1 MSIRIIKGG
10 TLTTLQDLGR
20 KGWQSFGISIGGAM
34 DQYAARLVNIVL
46 GNKED
51 EAVLEMT
58 LNGPTLQFYEN
69 TIIALYGADM
79 KPRLNGSLIEMGKPV
94 QVRVKDV
101 LKFEFARL
109 GMRTYLGVKGG
120 FDIQSVLGS
129 KSTNLKA
136 GFGGFQGRALQKGDI
151 LPIKKSLFLGLGDP
165 TWRLPFPFYRKKPSF
180 IRFVRG
186 RQYDWFSPKS
196 QQLFHSSTFTIS
208 SQSDRM
214 GFRLT
219 GPAIMTEHPRELT
232 TEATTFGSI
241 QIPGDGQPIILMA
254 DRQPTG
260 GYPKIGEVITPD
272 LSILS
277 QMRPGEKIHFAE
289 ISLREAQSIYIEQQR
304 QLTQLKAACQL
315 KWSNLQ

>member
-20 KGWQSFGISIGGAM
+20 KGWQSFGISAGGAM

-79 KPRLNGSLIEMGKPV
+79 KPKLNGRLIEMGKPIQV
-94 QVRVKDV
+94 QVKDV
-101 LKFEFARL
+101 LKFEFARK
-109 GMRTYLGVKGG
+109 GMRTYLGVKDG
-120 FDIQSVLGS
+120 FDIQSVFGS

-136 GFGGFQGRALQKGDI
+136 GFGGFQGRALQQDDV
-151 LPIKKSLFLGLGDP
+151 LPIKNSLFLGDA
-165 TWRLPFPFYRKKPSF
+165 TWKLPFHFYRKKPSF

-219 GPAIMTEHPRELT
+219 GPPVIRKHPKELI

-272 LSILS
+272 LSALS
-277 QMRPGEKIHFAE
+277 QMRPGEEIHFVE
-289 ISLREAQSIYIEQQR
+289 ISLHKAQSIYFKQQ
-304 QLTQLKAACQL
+304 QELAQLKAACHL
-315 KWSNLQ
+315 KWNDF